1 MLEVM
6 WSFSFSQDITSDC
19 NTYQVEYT
27 GSNLNNSRKYFSIK
41 DANGNIF
48 YSEDYGKKSKIS
60 ESFHVEFKQNGK
72 LSFGKI
78 KFFVEVP
85 LSSEHDYS
93 FACIQPLCWQNF
105 TELHL
110 LNGLNRYV
118 TDEVSEQ
125 QILVKLEDLKRII
138 GVFPLDKQINGKDM
152 KVVVPF

>member
-1 MLEVM
+1 M
-6 WSFSFSQDITSDC
+6 
-19 NTYQVEYT
+19 
-27 GSNLNNSRKYFSIK
+27 NNSKKYFRVK
-41 DANGNIF
+41 NANGNIF

-78 KFFVEVP
+78 NFFVEVP
-85 LSSEHDYS
+85 LSSEHDYN
-93 FACIQPLCWQNF
+93 FACIQPLCWQNS

>member
-1 MLEVM
+1 MQMETFFTVRIMEKNQKSQRIFMWNSNRMENYHLE
-6 WSFSFSQDITSDC
+6 
-19 NTYQVEYT
+19 
-27 GSNLNNSRKYFSIK
+27 
-41 DANGNIF
+41 
-48 YSEDYGKKSKIS
+48 KSS
-60 ESFHVEFKQNGK
+60 
-72 LSFGKI
+72 
-78 KFFVEVP
+78 FFVEVP
-85 LSSEHDYS
+85 LSSEHDYN
-93 FACIQPLCWQNF
+93 FACIQPLCWQNS